1 MLYVQTLDVVPIRV
15 AYSIC
20 LQLQGARLE
29 YSSLGESSAARSHSR
44 SAPSARRLSG
54 AGSLSAGA
62 AAVSHMLDGDGG
74 DDHDSGN
81 AAVRGGVPDASTAAS
96 AAASLDSHAARSNA
110 AAARTASNSSAA
122 LPSSDSVT
130 LPRSARASQSGGSG
144 LTAVASSSGSGDDIG
159 AKKEA
164 IKASMARL
172 ARELKE
178 NTQRIAAALAADRS
192 TLDET
197 EAAAAGNVSTLRADN
212 AKLRAQ
218 SESGCGTTWLAF
230 GALAFAALVFVLMY
244 VFMKIFPKPRV
255 AVGAS

>member
-1 MLYVQTLDVVPIRV
+1 
-15 AYSIC
+15 
-20 LQLQGARLE
+20 
-29 YSSLGESSAARSHSR
+29 
-44 SAPSARRLSG
+44 
-54 AGSLSAGA
+54 
-62 AAVSHMLDGDGG
+62 MLDGDGG
-74 DDHDSGN
+74 DGGDGGDEDYSGN
-81 AAVRGGVPDASTAAS
+81 AAAVRGVPDASATASAAS
-96 AAASLDSHAARSNA
+96 AAAMSGAHASRSHA
-110 AAARTASNSSAA
+110 AAARTASNSAAA
-122 LPSSDSVT
+122 LPFSDSATV
-130 LPRSARASQSGGSG
+130 PRSVRATPSGGSGRAAASG
-144 LTAVASSSGSGDDIG
+144 LTAVASSGSGSSSGDDIG

-218 SESGCGTTWLAF
+218 SESGCGTTWLAV